1 VGIGTKFAF
10 LPLTLGGLL
19 LSALLIHRSLP
30 DSRRVDLSTEH
41 RSMPPPMAPNGPGGG
56 EGGSRGEACCAPTPG
71 THTPGRPGT
80 QGTQGR
86 DTIRARYPK
95 DWDVHVPPGSRLD
108 SLARALARDVAIL
121 PPRDLE
127 DQTPLPLWFRVYLRK
142 KNPNLPATGPYQYPR
157 SAPALLR
164 WMVQHADS
172 VKL

>member
-1 VGIGTKFAF
+1 MQPVGIGTKFAF

-30 DSRRVDLSTEH
+30 DSRRVDPSTEH
-41 RSMPPPMAPNGPGGG
+41 RSVPPPVALNGAGG
-56 EGGSRGEACCAPTPG
+56 AG

-80 QGTQGR
+80 PGAQGAQGR

-95 DWDVHVPPGSRLD
+95 DWDVHIPPGSRLD
-108 SLARALARDVAIL
+108 SLARALTRDVAAL